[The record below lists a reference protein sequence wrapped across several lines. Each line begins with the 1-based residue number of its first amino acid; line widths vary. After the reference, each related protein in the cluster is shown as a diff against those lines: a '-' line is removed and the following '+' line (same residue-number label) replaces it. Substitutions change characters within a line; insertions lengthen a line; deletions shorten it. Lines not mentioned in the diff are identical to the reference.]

1 MKSEIL
7 ALQKE
12 MASRNVDACLIPTSD
27 YHQSEYVN
35 AFFKCR
41 AYLSGFTGSA
51 GTLIVTADAAGLW
64 TDGRYFLQADRQLD
78 GTGITLFRSGEP
90 GVDTIPEY
98 LKKNLKEGARLAVDG
113 RVISASFGNE
123 LTEITK
129 EKNGELCFHEDL
141 PDAVWSDRPTLT
153 SHPLFILEEKYTGQS
168 AADKL
173 TAIRNDMKEHGADIH
188 LVASLDDIAW
198 ILNLRGGDV
207 DYNPVFYSFL
217 IITEESAILFAFEEA
232 LSPEILS
239 YLKGIGVQIQ
249 PYGEF
254 YETAAKM
261 TAGHKVLLDEN
272 KANYTLISSLKDA
285 KDIINHLDPSTIR
298 KAIKNEAEITCTK
311 EAHRK
316 DGLAMVNFLYWIK
329 HNIGKIPMTEISAS
343 DYLEQCRRKE
353 GAMDLSFDT
362 IAGYGPHGAIV
373 HYSATPETDVPLA
386 PEGLLLV
393 DSGGQYWEGT
403 TDITRTIALG
413 ALTDEMKEHF
423 TLVLRCNLDLAMAV
437 FKQGCTGANLDIF
450 ARMPLWERGLDFNH
464 GTGHGVG
471 FLLNVHE
478 GPNRFHWKV
487 TAARPGYEMA
497 PGMVTTDEPGYYQ
510 AGSHGIRTEN
520 ELLCVTKNESEYG
533 TFLAFE
539 QLTYCPIDRDAI
551 VPELLTEA
559 EKKYLNEYHE
569 MVYQKLASGLE
580 PEVAAWLREITLPI
594 A

>member
-113 RVISASFGNE
+113 RVISASFGND

-217 IITEESAILFAFEEA
+217 IITEKSAILVAFE
-232 LSPEILS
+232 
-239 YLKGIGVQIQ
+239 
-249 PYGEF
+249 
-254 YETAAKM
+254 
-261 TAGHKVLLDEN
+261 
-272 KANYTLISSLKDA
+272 
-285 KDIINHLDPSTIR
+285 
-298 KAIKNEAEITCTK
+298 
-311 EAHRK
+311 
-316 DGLAMVNFLYWIK
+316 
-329 HNIGKIPMTEISAS
+329 
-343 DYLEQCRRKE
+343 
-353 GAMDLSFDT
+353 
-362 IAGYGPHGAIV
+362 
-373 HYSATPETDVPLA
+373 
-386 PEGLLLV
+386 
-393 DSGGQYWEGT
+393 
-403 TDITRTIALG
+403 
-413 ALTDEMKEHF
+413 
-423 TLVLRCNLDLAMAV
+423 
-437 FKQGCTGANLDIF
+437 
-450 ARMPLWERGLDFNH
+450 
-464 GTGHGVG
+464 
-471 FLLNVHE
+471 
-478 GPNRFHWKV
+478 
-487 TAARPGYEMA
+487 
-497 PGMVTTDEPGYYQ
+497 
-510 AGSHGIRTEN
+510 
-520 ELLCVTKNESEYG
+520 
-533 TFLAFE
+533 
-539 QLTYCPIDRDAI
+539 
-551 VPELLTEA
+551 
-559 EKKYLNEYHE
+559 
-569 MVYQKLASGLE
+569 
-580 PEVAAWLREITLPI
+580 
-594 A
+594 